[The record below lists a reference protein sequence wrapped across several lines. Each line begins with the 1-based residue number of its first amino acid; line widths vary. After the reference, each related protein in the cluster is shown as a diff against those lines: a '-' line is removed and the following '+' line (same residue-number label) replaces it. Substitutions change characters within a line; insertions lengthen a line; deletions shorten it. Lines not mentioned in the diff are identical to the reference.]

1 VLHPTV
7 AVVRRVGVIGIA
19 IAGAFAILAALGLV
33 VSHRADEGTRIRR
46 RYANVLVPVEGA
58 LAGAGSVVDVATF
71 DGLERLATVRDRA
84 ILHGVEWGA
93 DASTSTTTQRSTGTA
108 R

>member
-1 VLHPTV
+1 
-7 AVVRRVGVIGIA
+7 VGVVGIA
-19 IAGAFAILAALGLV
+19 VAGALAFLAVLGLV

-71 DGLERLATVRDRA
+71 DGLERLATMRDRA

-93 DASTSTTTQRSTGTA
+93 DCFYVDDDAALYRYRAVSAGRPSVA
-108 R
+108 NA